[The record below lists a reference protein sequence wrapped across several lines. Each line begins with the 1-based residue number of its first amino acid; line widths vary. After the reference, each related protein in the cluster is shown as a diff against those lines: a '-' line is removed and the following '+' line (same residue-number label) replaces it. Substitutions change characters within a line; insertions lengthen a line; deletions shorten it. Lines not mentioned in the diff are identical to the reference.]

1 MTEEAAIRRTGY
13 EKPDGVRN
21 GPLSARGAGA
31 FEKMLRLFASARF
44 ANGRENFSEYLR
56 IMLLE
61 KSGYQNRMLEQQLR
75 DVKYE
80 LRKIGTNV
88 NQIAKKINGGFG
100 TADDLQE
107 LEQYLKRIEKIFAK
121 FRKEADEVW

>member
-1 MTEEAAIRRTGY
+1 
-13 EKPDGVRN
+13 
-21 GPLSARGAGA
+21 
-31 FEKMLRLFASARF
+31 
-44 ANGRENFSEYLR
+44 
-56 IMLLE
+56 
-61 KSGYQNRMLEQQLR
+61 MLEQQLR